1 MERPTIGG
9 HIRELAEKTRE
20 EQQPIL
26 NAMVQKWAKILRLQ
40 DWDITIEMVDKKDLT
55 LGNVAGEIS
64 WNREHQHAEILILDP
79 SQLKENMMET
89 DIEET
94 VIHELLHLHACPFD
108 TFESETPEY
117 YALELFINRVSQAL
131 YKLER
136 SMKGDK

>member
-9 HIRELAEKTRE
+9 HIRELAEQTRA

-26 NAMVQKWAKILRLQ
+26 DAMVQKWARILRLQ
-40 DWDITIEMVDKKDLT
+40 DWDITIAMVDKRDLS
-55 LGNVAGEIS
+55 LENVAGEIS
-64 WNREHQHAEILILDP
+64 WNREHQQAEIRIMDP
-79 SQLKENMMET
+79 SQRPADMMET

-108 TFESETPEY
+108 TFEVDSAEY

-131 YKLER
+131 LKLER
-136 SMKGDK
+136 SMEGDK